1 MKTTLVKSGR
11 RLAVFLGLAAAFALP
26 AGALTV
32 EKVYRTSSTA
42 CDVQLSYAA
51 AASDRAVLVAWGSS
65 DAGASFTSWANRGF
79 AEGYARAETTSCRV
93 ALPPAALSAAY
104 MRFFL
109 VPDGQKLDY
118 IESDGTQY
126 IMTDFYPDASNTT
139 IYADF
144 YQKSATPVQQRVFG
158 THTGCGLVVQAY
170 INGSSGWSW
179 SYSNGGNWTSS
190 GTWPGVLVTA
200 TRTQILLDGYNNKYT
215 LTMNGTQKYT
225 CALSSDPDAKKRSGT
240 PSEPLY
246 IFAHA
251 PNADQR
257 NNMKL
262 YSLVCSRSGTP
273 ERNFEPYVMK
283 GAIGVRDS
291 VTGTFYPRGAGNMFV
306 GAPTSSAPAASET
319 SDAIASGPVKMLSCF
334 RSEEDAGTVDI
345 TFTASSSAR
354 ELWYVWDETDKGA
367 TFSAWAHNERVGTVA
382 ANATYGRYHLPP
394 GSKGFSKGRLFLL
407 SSGGSYNCTYI
418 RGEGRQGINTGIL
431 AGTNV
436 CISADLRLHS
446 SMVQQRAFGVDDGD
460 FTIMGYINGSG
471 YWAWAAKNGTGNWTG
486 TTVKPTLDKR
496 TQVTLDCP
504 NDSYTIALDGQQV
517 YSVALSS
524 EVAAE
529 NFTKIGSVTLAL
541 LASNAKNGLFSNCA
555 YAELYGAS
563 VQTNGVA
570 ARTFSP
576 CVVNGVAMMR
586 DAVTGANFGNG
597 VTNTTA
603 QFIPGGRL
611 DSPTPLVV
619 GDALDLD
626 ELSAATMSDDVMADA
641 AFWIRDFSDDRNGN
655 GLADDEYDEG
665 RDFLGRT
672 PVKFR
677 VYSHAS
683 HKPVFTNELVRMPGR
698 NAARQMKTLYF
709 PQPIVLTNEAQTIG
723 YAYPSTYQLQNAL
736 TGFDDHYTLIL
747 RVRPDFTTPCSS
759 SQWLVQF
766 AHGGGK
772 GLMFGFNGTGTAH
785 SRKLTGYVGGTGV
798 DFGNILCTNGWCDI
812 AMIANGR
819 KLTCMLMRDWRQTGE
834 TTGATQ
840 VKTITIPVQRELT
853 PNGANFLLGAESTTT
868 GARPYPMG
876 ANDNSLK
883 CFRGSIAQVAAWRR
897 SLSTEEVYR
906 ALGWPNTDRW
916 RVGVQDGQAGP
927 DFEGTRPADGFDVDG
942 TAWPLKDGL
951 AARQSVTFKFPLEKG
966 YETDLPQFLRW
977 KSVDGSARGFLN
989 VTVNGKSLQSHLASP
1004 GKWTNV
1010 FVPTNA
1016 LLSATNTITVTRID
1030 TGAGAI
1036 VPDTVAFGGG
1046 WQLGKLDGGYSE
1058 YGQEWSTGRDY
1069 YAASGNLRDLSRVLQ
1084 SARSPNVTNLNV
1096 HFHMPAELASACR
1109 WRIHGAITGGVYP
1122 PTSLV
1127 PDGKLPMR
1135 VDFNGRNVIV
1145 QNVTRG
1151 DKFAFEVEPEDMPAG
1166 LNHIVFMNASPNLG
1180 DNKAYY
1186 FGFDAIILE
1195 PIRPVDGT
1203 ILILR

>member
-11 RLAVFLGLAAAFALP
+11 RMAVFLGLAAAFALP

-109 VPDGQKLDY
+109 VPDNQQLDY
-118 IESDGTQY
+118 IETDGTQY
-126 IMTDFYPDASNTT
+126 IQTDYYPGP
-139 IYADF
+139 ADTAITVDF
-144 YQKSATPVQQRVFG
+144 QPKSVSPYQQRVFG
-158 THTGCGLVVQAY
+158 TATGFGLTVHAY
-170 INGSSGWSW
+170 INGSGLWSW
-179 SYSNGGNWTSS
+179 SYSNAGNWTTS
-190 GTWPGVLVTA
+190 GINVELK
-200 TRTQILLDGYNNKYT
+200 RTQILLDGYNNQYT
-215 LTMNGTQKYT
+215 LTIDGVLKKTMTISGSVAAADRTGTATTPLNIAASAPNLDQRLNAKYYSLTISHNGT
-225 CALSSDPDAKKRSGT
+225 L
-240 PSEPLY
+240 
-246 IFAHA
+246 AH
-251 PNADQR
+251 DFR
-257 NNMKL
+257 
-262 YSLVCSRSGTP
+262 
-273 ERNFEPYVMK
+273 PYVK
-283 GAIGVRDS
+283 HGVVGMRDA
-291 VTGTFYPRGAGNMFV
+291 VTGKFFPRTAGNMLL
-306 GAPTSSAPAASET
+306 GAPPSGTVASET
-319 SDAIASGPVKMLSCF
+319 SAAVAAAPVTVTSCY
-334 RSEEDAGTVDI
+334 RSDVDVGTLDVS
-345 TFTASSSAR
+345 FAPSSSAR
-354 ELWYVWDETDKGA
+354 EVWYAWDEADKGA
-367 TFSAWAHNERVGTVA
+367 TFSAWARNERIGTLA

-394 GSKGFSKGRLFLL
+394 GAKGFSTGRIFVLP
-407 SSGGSYNCTYI
+407 SGGSYDCAYI
-418 RGEGRQGINTGIL
+418 RGDGRHCIDTGIL

-436 CISADLRLHS
+436 CISADFRLHALDQ
-446 SMVQQRAFGVDDGD
+446 QQRAFGVDTSL
-460 FTIMGYINGSG
+460 FTLAAYINGSG
-471 YWAWAAKNGTGNWTG
+471 LWAWAAMDDSGNWTG
-486 TTVKPTLDKR
+486 TTLKPSLDHR

-504 NDSYTIALDGQQV
+504 NDRYVISHDGQQV
-517 YSVALSS
+517 LSVALSS
-524 EVAAE
+524 DTRVAT
-529 NFTKIGSVTLAL
+529 NCTKIGNVTLGI
-541 LASNAKNGLFSNCA
+541 LASKAKNGLFANFA

-563 VQTNGVA
+563 VQTNGIA
-570 ARTFSP
+570 ARAYSP
-576 CVVNGVAMMR
+576 CVVNGEARMR
-586 DAVTGANFGNG
+586 DAVTGATFGNG
-597 VTNTTA
+597 VTNYVS

-611 DSPTPLVV
+611 DAPSALAV

-626 ELSAATMSDDVMADA
+626 ALAAASAQDDVMADA
-641 AFWIRDFSDDRNGN
+641 AFWIRDFSGDLNGN
-655 GLADDEYDEG
+655 GLVDDALSEG

-672 PVKFR
+672 DIKVK
-677 VYSHAS
+677 VYSHAD

-698 NAARQMKTLYF
+698 NAARQMNTLYF
-709 PQPIVLTNEAQTIG
+709 TQPIVLTNEAQTLG

-853 PNGANFLLGAESTTT
+853 PSHANMLLGAEATAT

-927 DFEGTRPADGFDVDG
+927 DFEGARPADGFDVDG

-951 AARQSVTFKFPLEKG
+951 AARQSVTFKFPLENL
-966 YETDLPQFLRW
+966 YETALPQFLRW
-977 KSVDGSARGFLN
+977 KSVEGSASGRLQIA
-989 VTVNGKSLQSHLASP
+989 VNGRTLEARNALP
-1004 GKWTNV
+1004 GKWSYF

-1016 LLSATNTITVTRID
+1016 LLAATNTLTVTRTD

-1036 VPDTVAFGGG
+1036 VPDTVVFGGG
-1046 WQLGKLDGGYSE
+1046 WQIGKLDSGYSE
-1058 YGQEWSTGRDY
+1058 FGQEWSTPRDY
-1069 YAASGNLRDLSRVLQ
+1069 YAANGNLREVSRVLQ
-1084 SARSPNVTNLNV
+1084 SARSPTVTNLNV
-1096 HFHMPAELASACR
+1096 HFTMPAELAGTCR
-1109 WRIHGAITGGVYP
+1109 WRVHGAICGGVYP
-1122 PTSLV
+1122 ASGTTPAGT
-1127 PDGKLPMR
+1127 LPMR
-1135 VDFNGRNVIV
+1135 VDFNGRNMLA
-1145 QNVTRG
+1145 QNVKRG
-1151 DKFAFEVEPEDMPAG
+1151 DKFSFELEPEELPAG
-1166 LNHIVFMNASPNLG
+1166 LNHLVFMNTAPDLG
-1180 DNKAYY
+1180 GNYY

-1203 ILILR
+1203 ILIIR

>member
-1 MKTTLVKSGR
+1 MRKLPLSIVFSV
-11 RLAVFLGLAAAFALP
+11 AVFMALT
-26 AGALTV
+26 ASALTV
-32 EKVYRTSSTA
+32 EKFHRSSATA
-42 CDVQLSYAA
+42 CDVTLSYTAA
-51 AASDRAVLVAWGSS
+51 AADRAVLVAWGAS

-170 INGSSGWSW
+170 INGSGGWSW
-179 SYSNGGNWTSS
+179 SYSNNGNWTSS
-190 GTWPGVLVTA
+190 GTWPGVSVTA
-200 TRTQILLDGYNNKYT
+200 TRTQILLDGYNNRYT
-215 LTMNGTQKYT
+215 LTMDGVQKYT

-240 PSEPLY
+240 PNEPLY
-246 IFAHA
+246 IFTHA
-251 PNADQR
+251 PNANER

-262 YSLVCSRSGTP
+262 YSLTCSRNGTP
-273 ERNFEPYVMK
+273 ERDFEPYMK
-283 GAIGVRDS
+283 NGVVGLRDKVS
-291 VTGTFYPRGAGNMFV
+291 GKFYPRNAGNMFF
-306 GAPTSSAPAASET
+306 GPPSSSVPAASEASAAIAAT
-319 SDAIASGPVKMLSCF
+319 PVAVTSCYRSDADV
-334 RSEEDAGTVDI
+334 GTIDV
-345 TFTASSSAR
+345 TFAPSSSAR
-354 ELWYVWDETDKGA
+354 EVWYVWDETDKGT
-367 TFSAWAHNERVGTVA
+367 TFSAWARNERIGTLA

-394 GSKGFSKGRLFLL
+394 GAKGFSTGRIFVLP
-407 SSGGSYNCTYI
+407 SGGSYDCAYI
-418 RGEGRQGINTGIL
+418 RGDGRHCIDTGIL

-436 CISADLRLHS
+436 CISADFRLLALDL
-446 SMVQQRAFGVDDGD
+446 QQRAFGVDTSL
-460 FTIMGYINGSG
+460 FTLAAYINGSG
-471 YWAWAAKNGTGNWTG
+471 LWAWSAMDDSGNWTG
-486 TTVKPTLDKR
+486 TTLKPSLDHR

-504 NDSYTIALDGQQV
+504 NDRYVISHDGQQV
-517 YSVALSS
+517 QTVALSS
-524 EVAAE
+524 VVAAT
-529 NFTKIGSVTLAL
+529 NRTKIGNVTLAL
-541 LASNAKNGLFSNCA
+541 LAAKQKNGLFANFA

-570 ARTFSP
+570 ARAYSP
-576 CVVNGVAMMR
+576 CVVNGEARMR
-586 DAVTGANFGNG
+586 DAVTGATFGNG
-597 VTNTTA
+597 VTNYVS

-611 DSPTPLVV
+611 DAPTPLAV

-626 ELSAATMSDDVMADA
+626 ALAAASAQDDVMADA

-665 RDFLGRT
+665 HDFLGRT
-672 PVKFR
+672 SAKFK
-677 VYSHAS
+677 VYSHAD

-698 NAARQMKTLYF
+698 NAARQMNTLYF
-709 PQPIVLTNEAQTIG
+709 PQPIEYTNEAQTAG
-723 YAYPSTYQLQNAL
+723 RAYPSTYQIQNAL

-747 RVRPDFTTPCSS
+747 RVRPDWTTPCYG

-785 SRKLTGYVGGTGV
+785 SRKLTGYVGGSGV

-853 PNGANFLLGAESTTT
+853 PNGANILLGAEATAT

-951 AARQSVTFKFPLEKG
+951 AARQSVTFKFPLENL
-966 YETDLPQFLRW
+966 YETALPQFLRW
-977 KSVDGSARGFLN
+977 KSVEGSAKGRLQLA
-989 VTVNGKSLQSHLASP
+989 VNGKTLQALPASS
-1004 GKWTNV
+1004 GKWTTF
-1010 FVPTNA
+1010 FVPTNVLRA
-1016 LLSATNTITVTRID
+1016 ATNTLTVTRID
-1030 TGAGAI
+1030 SGAGAI

-1084 SARSPNVTNLNV
+1084 TARSANVTNLNV
-1096 HFHMPAELASACR
+1096 HFYMPAELASACR

-1135 VDFNGRNVIV
+1135 VDFNGRNMIE
-1145 QNVTRG
+1145 QSVTRG

-1166 LNHIVFMNASPNLG
+1166 LNHIVFMNAAPNLG

-1186 FGFDAIILE
+1186 FGFDAIVLE
-1195 PIRPVDGT
+1195 PIRPSAGT
-1203 ILILR
+1203 FLFLR

>member
-1 MKTTLVKSGR
+1 MKAK
-11 RLAVFLGLAAAFALP
+11 RLCFALL
-26 AGALTV
+26 ATVAFSALTARALTV
-32 EKVYRTSSTA
+32 ERVYRTSATA

-65 DAGASFTSWANRGF
+65 DAGASFTSWANRNY
-79 AEGYARAETTSCRV
+79 AEGCVSAGSTSCRV

-109 VPDGQKLDY
+109 VPDNQQLDY

-170 INGSSGWSW
+170 INGSGGWSW
-179 SYSNGGNWTSS
+179 SYSNNGNWTSS
-190 GTWPGVLVTA
+190 GTWPGVSVTA
-200 TRTQILLDGYNNKYT
+200 TRTQILLDGYNDKYT
-215 LTMNGTQKYT
+215 LTMGGAQKYT
-225 CALSSDPDAKKRSGT
+225 CKLSSDADAKKRSGT
-240 PSEPLY
+240 PNEPLY

-262 YSLVCSRSGTP
+262 YSLTCSRNGTP
-273 ERNFEPYVMK
+273 ERDFEPYVK
-283 GAIGVRDS
+283 NGVVGLRDKVS
-291 VTGTFYPRGAGNMFV
+291 GKFFPRNAGNVFV
-306 GAPTSSAPAASET
+306 GAPASGIVASET
-319 SDAIASGPVKMLSCF
+319 SAAIAAAPVAVTSCY
-334 RSEEDAGTVDI
+334 RSDADVGTIDV
-345 TFTASSSAR
+345 TFAPSSSAR
-354 ELWYVWDETDKGA
+354 EVWYVWDETDKGA
-367 TFSAWAHNERVGTVA
+367 TFSAWARNERIGTLA

-394 GSKGFSKGRLFLL
+394 SAKGFSKGRIFVLP
-407 SSGGSYNCTYI
+407 SGGSYDCAYI
-418 RGEGRQGINTGIL
+418 RGDGRHCIDTGIL

-436 CISADLRLHS
+436 CISADFRLLALDQ
-446 SMVQQRAFGVDDGD
+446 QQRAFGVDTSL
-460 FTIMGYINGSG
+460 FTLAAYINGSG
-471 YWAWAAKNGTGNWTG
+471 LWAWSAMDDSGNWTG
-486 TTVKPTLDKR
+486 TTLKPSLDHR

-504 NDSYTIALDGQQV
+504 NDRYVINHDGQEV
-517 YSVALSS
+517 LSVALSS
-524 EVAAE
+524 DTRVAT
-529 NFTKIGSVTLAL
+529 NCTKIGNVTLGI
-541 LASNAKNGLFSNCA
+541 LAAKQKNGLFANFA

-563 VQTNGVA
+563 VQTNGIA
-570 ARTFSP
+570 ARAYSP
-576 CVVNGVAMMR
+576 CVVNGEARMR
-586 DAVTGANFGNG
+586 DAVTGATFGNG
-597 VTNTTA
+597 VTNYVS

-611 DSPTPLVV
+611 DAPTALAV

-626 ELSAATMSDDVMADA
+626 ELSAAFAQDDVMADA

-655 GLADDEYDEG
+655 GLADDVYDEG
-665 RDFLGRT
+665 RDFLGRV
-672 PVKFR
+672 PAKFK
-677 VYSHAS
+677 VYSHAD

-698 NAARQMKTLYF
+698 NAARQMDTLYF
-709 PQPIVLTNEAQTIG
+709 PQPIVLTNEAQTLG
-723 YAYPSTYQLQNAL
+723 YAYPSTYQIQNAL

-785 SRKLTGYVGGTGV
+785 SRKLTGYVGGSGV

-819 KLTCMLMRDWRQTGE
+819 KLTCMLVRDWRQTGE
-834 TTGATQ
+834 MTGATQ

-853 PNGANFLLGAESTTT
+853 PSHANMLLGAESTTT

-951 AARQSVTFKFPLEKG
+951 AARQSVTFKFPLENL
-966 YETDLPQFLRW
+966 YETALPQFLRW
-977 KSVDGSARGFLN
+977 KSVEGSAKGRLQIA
-989 VTVNGKSLQSHLASP
+989 VNGRTLETRNALP
-1004 GKWTNV
+1004 GKWSC
-1010 FVPTNA
+1010 FYVPTNA
-1016 LLSATNTITVTRID
+1016 LRAATNTLTVTRLD
-1030 TGAGAI
+1030 SGAGAI

-1084 SARSPNVTNLNV
+1084 TARSPSVTNLNV
-1096 HFHMPAELASACR
+1096 HFYMPAELASACR

-1127 PDGKLPMR
+1127 PGGKLPMR

-1166 LNHIVFMNASPNLG
+1166 INHIVFMNASPNLG

-1195 PIRPVDGT
+1195 PIRPTDGT
-1203 ILILR
+1203 IFFVR